1 MPWVSQEVYH
11 EGQDIRVEV
20 TLTTNHG
27 GHMELYVCNLGDAS
41 TQDCLYDNPVEFVRD
56 EFYGGPVDPSYPER
70 AYFASHSLTNFL
82 WG

>member
-41 TQDCLYDNPVEFVRD
+41 TQEEIFEQTCLPLVYSVLNGYNATYFV
-56 EFYGGPVDPSYPER
+56 YG
-70 AYFASHSLTNFL
+70 
-82 WG
+82 